1 MGRVSAFAGH
11 IVDVELTNAQQPIK
25 TKKQI
30 KKACKA
36 RQDAVF
42 RGFCIFELSPYLRNV
57 FHEN

>member
-1 MGRVSAFAGH
+1 M
-11 IVDVELTNAQQPIK
+11 N

-42 RGFCIFELSPYLRNV
+42 WGFCIFELSPYLRKV